1 MQEAQNFIRT
11 YNKISLDWDNEVLRR
26 KSRYFLWMSNVD
38 NFFLKKTLFNRETV
52 FDDKKGYEM
61 LPMKIFQK
69 NIQTGDLFSLEPEVP
84 N

>member
-1 MQEAQNFIRT
+1 MWI
-11 YNKISLDWDNEVLRR
+11 I
-26 KSRYFLWMSNVD
+26 
-38 NFFLKKTLFNRETV
+38 FFLKKTNSESV

>member
-1 MQEAQNFIRT
+1 MWI
-11 YNKISLDWDNEVLRR
+11 I
-26 KSRYFLWMSNVD
+26 
-38 NFFLKKTLFNRETV
+38 FFLKKLFNSESV
-52 FDDKKGYEM
+52 FDNKKGYEM

>member
-1 MQEAQNFIRT
+1 
-11 YNKISLDWDNEVLRR
+11 
-26 KSRYFLWMSNVD
+26 MSNVD

-61 LPMKIFQK
+61 LPMKIIQK